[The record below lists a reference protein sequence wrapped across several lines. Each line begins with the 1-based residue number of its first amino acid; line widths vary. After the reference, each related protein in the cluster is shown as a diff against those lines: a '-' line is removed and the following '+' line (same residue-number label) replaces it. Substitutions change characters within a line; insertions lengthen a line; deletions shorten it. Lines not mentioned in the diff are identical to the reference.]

1 MQRRCPHPGARSGT
15 ESFTLKL
22 STESNCNAKEPLL
35 ELPVVEL
42 ITGTET
48 PVGTGLTGA
57 QRALVRFPDGQ
68 ARAAIVKRMDARAI
82 AAECFC
88 SLLLRRW
95 GLNVPEPAIVGDPP
109 IAFACIDVSYPNL
122 LQRVGWSTSLPPQVR
137 VVLEQAAARL
147 IASFAQTPLALAADE
162 AIKNLDRNLGN
173 ILWNGN
179 EVAWIDHERA
189 LGATHASMA
198 DVNKLAGLAL
208 MSGEHDRI
216 AAAAVTASF
225 TLSLAAV
232 DEAERVCSAH
242 ADTEGFSALVS
253 ERLKHLANAVL
264 ARFPRPNDL
273 LEGIK

>member
-1 MQRRCPHPGARSGT
+1 M
-15 ESFTLKL
+15 
-22 STESNCNAKEPLL
+22 
-35 ELPVVEL
+35 ELPVVE
-42 ITGTET
+42 IVAGSET

-57 QRALVRFPDGQ
+57 QRGLVRFPDGTVK
-68 ARAAIVKRMDARAI
+68 AAIVKRMDTRAI

-95 GLNVPEPAIVGDPP
+95 GLNVPEPAIVGSPP
-109 IAFACIDVSYPNL
+109 IAFACIDVTYPNL

-137 VVLEQAAARL
+137 EVLQHAAARL
-147 IASFAQTPLALAADE
+147 VASFAQTPLALAADE

-173 ILWNGN
+173 ILWNGS

-189 LGATHASMA
+189 LGVSPEPMV
-198 DVNKLAGLAL
+198 DMNKLAGLAV

-225 TLSLAAV
+225 TLSAGAV
-232 DEAERVCSAH
+232 DEAERICSAH
-242 ADTEGFSALVS
+242 ADTTGFSNVVS
-253 ERLKHLANAVL
+253 ERLQHLGNAVL
-264 ARFPRPNDL
+264 ARFPTPRDL

>member
-1 MQRRCPHPGARSGT
+1 M
-15 ESFTLKL
+15 
-22 STESNCNAKEPLL
+22 

-42 ITGTET
+42 IEGSET

-57 QRALVRFPDGQ
+57 LRALVRYADGNI
-68 ARAAIVKRMDARAI
+68 RAAVVKRMDTRAI

-95 GLNVPEPAIVGDPP
+95 GLSVPEPAIVGSPP

-122 LQRVGWSTSLPPQVR
+122 LQRVGWSKTLPPQVR
-137 VVLEQAAARL
+137 SVLERAAARL
-147 IASFAQTPLALAADE
+147 VAGFAQTPLAVAADE

-173 ILWNGN
+173 ILWNGS

-189 LGATHASMA
+189 VGASREPLE
-198 DVNKLAGLAL
+198 DVNKLASLAL

-225 TLSLAAV
+225 ALSFTAV
-232 DEAERVCSAH
+232 DEAERICSQH
-242 ADTEGFSALVS
+242 ADTAGFSDLVS
-253 ERLKHLANAVL
+253 EQLGHLANAVL
-264 ARFPRPNDL
+264 ARFPRPSDL
-273 LEGIK
+273 LEVFE

>member
-1 MQRRCPHPGARSGT
+1 MHP
-15 ESFTLKL
+15 EEL
-22 STESNCNAKEPLL
+22 PL

-42 ITGTET
+42 IAGTET

-57 QRALVRFPDGQ
+57 QRGLVRFPDGTV
-68 ARAAIVKRMDARAI
+68 RAAIVKRMDTRAI

-95 GLNVPEPAIVGDPP
+95 GLNVPEPAIVGNPP
-109 IAFACIDVSYPNL
+109 MAFACIDVSYPNL
-122 LQRVGWSTSLPPQVR
+122 LQRVGWSRNLPAEVR
-137 VVLEQAAARL
+137 AVLEHAAAKL
-147 IASFAQTPLALAADE
+147 VATFAQTPLALAADE

-173 ILWNGN
+173 ILWNGS

-189 LGATHASMA
+189 LGASRDPMP
-198 DVNKLAGLAL
+198 DMNKLAGLAL

-225 TLSLAAV
+225 TLSAGAV
-232 DEAERVCSAH
+232 DEAERICSAH
-242 ADTEGFSALVS
+242 ADTAGFSTVVS

-264 ARFPRPNDL
+264 ARFPRPSDL
-273 LEGIK
+273 LEGIQ

>member
-1 MQRRCPHPGARSGT
+1 MCSP
-15 ESFTLKL
+15 E
-22 STESNCNAKEPLL
+22 EPLL

-42 ITGTET
+42 IAGTET

-57 QRALVRFPDGQ
+57 QRALVRFPDGN
-68 ARAAIVKRMDARAI
+68 ARAAIVKRMGTRAI

-109 IAFACIDVSYPNL
+109 MAFACMDVSYPNL
-122 LQRVGWSTSLPPQVR
+122 LQRVGWSSTLPPQVR
-137 VVLEQAAARL
+137 SVLEQAAARL
-147 IASFAQTPLALAADE
+147 VAGFAQTPLALAADE
-162 AIKNLDRNLGN
+162 AIQNLDRNLGN

-189 LGATHASMA
+189 LGASNEPMA

-225 TLSLAAV
+225 TLSPAAV
-232 DEAERVCSAH
+232 QEAERICSTH
-242 ADTEGFSALVS
+242 ADTAGFSSVVS

-264 ARFPRPNDL
+264 SRFPRPSDL